1 MATEIAERLMSA
13 QEFLEWECAQPYQ
26 HELIDN
32 RVYDMTGATPSH
44 NLINL
49 DLAFALKSRLY
60 RKGCQIYGMNIQV
73 QVDLA
78 ATFTYPDVVVVCGEP
93 RFRHETSL
101 PMLENPTLL
110 FEILSPS
117 TERIDRNRKRELY
130 LRIPSLAGY
139 FLVAQ
144 DRPLIEA
151 YMRNADDW
159 RLRIF
164 SGMDATLV
172 IPTPNCEIP
181 LSEIYQQA
189 SFADA

>member
-1 MATEIAERLMSA
+1 MATEIADRMMSA
-13 QEFLEWECAQPYQ
+13 EDFLEWESAQPYQ

-60 RKGCQIYGMNIQV
+60 RRGCRVFGMNIQV
-73 QVDLA
+73 QVDPS
-78 ATFTYPDVVVVCGEP
+78 ATFTYPDAVVVCGES
-93 RFRHETSL
+93 RFRYETSP

-117 TERIDRNRKRELY
+117 TERIDRKRKSEQY
-130 LRIPSLAGY
+130 LQIPTLSGY
-139 FLVAQ
+139 FLVSQ
-144 DRPLIEA
+144 DRPMIEA
-151 YMRNADDW
+151 HTRSGEDW

-172 IPTPNCEIP
+172 IPTPDCEIP
-181 LSEIYQQA
+181 LSEIYQQV